1 MDFRGKR
8 YIKETTE
15 IGAMKKHLF
24 LLLMLVT
31 PAALMAQKVDHK
43 KLDAYFE
50 QARIAW
56 NTPGMA
62 VGIVKDGQLVF
73 AKGYG
78 EKALGKGE
86 QPDENTLF
94 AIASNSKAFTS
105 AAIALLVQEGK
116 LSWNDKVKDHL
127 PYFQLYDPIVTHM
140 TTIRDILSHRVG
152 LGTFSGDVMWY
163 LSELSAEEMIKRA
176 KHIEKAYEFRA
187 GYGYSNVMY
196 ITAGEIITK
205 VTGKSW
211 GEFVQ
216 ERFLQPL
223 GMHRSIYLLA
233 DLEKKGNYATPHG
246 LQAGINSPIPWA
258 NWERVAATGGLISSV
273 KDLSNWL
280 VFNMNHG
287 VWGKDTLLTKG
298 SRNIMWT
305 PHNNFAVDHTNPAKT
320 GNLMGYGLGWQL
332 SDYKG
337 HFRVSHTGGYDGMIS
352 AIQLFPNEKLGII
365 VLTNGLRAPIGA
377 LPNYIADAYLTGK
390 NSKDWSKDMLANR
403 ERSEKSDTRIADRKA
418 ARVLNTQPAL
428 TKAQMTGT
436 YQSKLYGKIEVK
448 QVGDVLKVVYE
459 HTPSYNCSL
468 RHWHYDTWEIVW
480 DVPQAWFEHG
490 TIKFNYDNNMNI
502 LGLEYDVPNDDIF
515 FEEIKALKQ

>member
-1 MDFRGKR
+1 MLSNK
-8 YIKETTE
+8 YPE
-15 IGAMKKHLF
+15 IGAMKR
-24 LLLMLVT
+24 LLSLIWMLLPLLVS
-31 PAALMAQKVDHK
+31 AQKIDYK
-43 KLDAYFE
+43 KLDTYFE
-50 QARIAW
+50 QARRDW

-62 VGIVKDGQLVF
+62 IGIVKDGRLVF

-78 EKALGKGE
+78 EKELGKGAK
-86 QPDENTLF
+86 PDENTLF

-116 LSWNDKVKDHL
+116 LGWNDKVKDHL
-127 PYFQLYDPIVTHM
+127 TYFELYDPIVTHM

-176 KHIEKAYEFRA
+176 KHIEKAFEFRA

-211 GEFVQ
+211 GEFIN

-223 GMHRSIYLLA
+223 GMNRSIYLLA
-233 DLEKKGNYATPHG
+233 DLENKGNYATPHG
-246 LQAGINSPIPWA
+246 LQAGVNSPIPWA

-273 KDLSNWL
+273 NDLSKWL
-280 VFNMNHG
+280 IFNMNNG
-287 VWGKDTLLTKG
+287 IWGTDTILSKS
-298 SRNIMWT
+298 SRNLMWT
-305 PHNNFAVDHTNPAKT
+305 PHNNFAIDHTNPAKT
-320 GNLMGYGLGWQL
+320 SDFSGYGLGWQL

-337 HFRVSHTGGYDGMIS
+337 HFKVSHTGGYDGMIS

-377 LPNYIADAYLTGK
+377 LPNYIADAFLTGK
-390 NSKDWSKDMLANR
+390 NSKNWSKDMLASR
-403 ERSEKSDTRIADRKA
+403 ERWEKADTRIADRKA
-418 ARVLNTQPAL
+418 ARVLNTQPTL
-428 TKAQMTGT
+428 SKDQMVGT
-436 YQSKLYGKIEVK
+436 YISPLYGKIEVK
-448 QVGDVLKVVYE
+448 QEGELLKVIYE

-490 TIKFNYDNNMNI
+490 TIKFNYDNNMKV

-515 FEEIKALKQ
+515 FEEIKAVKR